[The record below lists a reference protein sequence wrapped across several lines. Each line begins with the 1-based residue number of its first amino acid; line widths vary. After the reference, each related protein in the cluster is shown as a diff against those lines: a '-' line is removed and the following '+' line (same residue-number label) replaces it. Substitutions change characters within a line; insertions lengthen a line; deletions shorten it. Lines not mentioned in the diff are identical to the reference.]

1 MVAEDGLKRKTG
13 PAVSVNTQPL
23 ELYPGAFSQDA
34 AGYVPMAGQVPLSAR
49 QETPSLSPA
58 SSPASSQADVG
69 WRSGKHSVDTCDVG
83 PPFQCLDLEF
93 LCRLELGK
101 WPHAEVLAVQGSGT
115 NLHSPTSQK
124 MRQALQ
130 LA

>member
-69 WRSGKHSVDTCDVG
+69 WRSGKHSVDTCD
-83 PPFQCLDLEF
+83 
-93 LCRLELGK
+93 
-101 WPHAEVLAVQGSGT
+101 GSGT